1 MLKEKLFRFLTRCMR
16 FMDFL
21 RFFKFFKTLS
31 AILDIIL
38 KNFAAFQKNFL
49 LIESKA
55 VFDT

>member
-1 MLKEKLFRFLTRCMR
+1 MLKQNIFRFLTRCMR

-21 RFFKFFKTLS
+21 RFKKFFKTLS
-31 AILDIIL
+31 AIVDIIF